1 MDHLCGYLFTL
12 FSDRFNGWLTRF
24 LQIGWKRAMALSL
37 SLMLWLGSTL
47 PVLAA
52 GAEAP
57 LPEMAAP
64 TPSRSGLDANAI
76 SSEKINQFVRA
87 YLQVVGLIEQR
98 ESDLQSTE
106 TESEFLQMQ
115 REVQAQALELIE
127 AEGLTLQEYLQ
138 LLSLANIDPEFSE
151 RVAAQLQE
159 AAELL

>member
-37 SLMLWLGSTL
+37 SLMLWLGS
-47 PVLAA
+47 
-52 GAEAP
+52 
-57 LPEMAAP
+57 